1 MCVYM
6 CTDCWLHPDVV
17 GDAPPPGNSFSLS
30 KIGTDKLALFGGY
43 LPSEVSRGNVT
54 YIFQFV
60 KKKAVSSPLH
70 TISNGLWL
78 RDLHLLVYLQHW
90 QRVEVSG
97 KLGRK
102 QPVGRCDHAGT
113 SFCTERYMQGGLK
126 SSFFLLSLGG
136 IDDAKKTLSEC
147 WILDLGNNQWRQVYK

>member
-1 MCVYM
+1 M

-17 GDAPPPGNSFSLS
+17 GDVPPPGNSFSLS

-43 LPSEVSRGNVT
+43 RPSEVSRGNVT
-54 YIFQFV
+54 YILQFA
-60 KKKAVSSPLH
+60 KKEAVSSPLCI
-70 TISNGLWL
+70 TSSGLWL
-78 RDLHLLVYLQHW
+78 RDLYLPLYIYLQHW

-97 KLGRK
+97 KLGKK

-113 SFCTERYMQGGLK
+113 SFCTKRYTQGGLE

-147 WILDLGNNQWRQVYK
+147 WILDFGNNQWRQVHG